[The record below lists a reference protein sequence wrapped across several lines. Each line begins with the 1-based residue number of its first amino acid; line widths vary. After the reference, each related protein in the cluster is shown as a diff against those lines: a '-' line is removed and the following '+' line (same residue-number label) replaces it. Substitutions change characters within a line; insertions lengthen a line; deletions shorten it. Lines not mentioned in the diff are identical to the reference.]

1 MNLDNIKERLTEY
14 VERITEHTTKGNKK
28 AYNCP
33 ICHSGKGENGTGA
46 FNINPKDTT
55 SWRCFSCGNSGDIF
69 NLIGLVRD
77 LETFNQQLQ
86 YACEFFNID
95 FNSNDIE
102 LSQKEFKKD
111 DFKNAMK
118 VPNGT
123 NKKENYFNYFKEC
136 NKQLAEFLKDKKE
149 YRGISLETLNK
160 FTIGYDKEKDS
171 IVIPTKIYSYS
182 LRSITGKR
190 IQKVTASNPINLK
203 CLSQDLDV
211 PIFVVEGEIDALS
224 LEEIGHK
231 AVGLGSTTN
240 YNKLI
245 EKLSKIGKLKKPLII
260 ALDNDDA
267 GRKATLS
274 LTNTLKD
281 MKIDYVVS
289 MDIPYKDP
297 NEFLQADRESFEK
310 WAKETVKSAKTEK
323 ERYLDTSARA
333 NLQDFINDIEN
344 SLNTPCIKT
353 GFENLDSALGGGLYE
368 GLYIIGA
375 ISSLGKTT
383 LTLQIADQIAQN
395 GTDVLFF
402 SLEMARSEIMAKTIS
417 RTSFEIYLT
426 DDTNAISESDAKSIL
441 GITDYNRYSKY
452 SDTERKLIADS
463 IKDYEKYAGN
473 IYIQEG
479 IGNIGVEQI
488 RETVEKHVRFT
499 GKTPIV
505 IVDYLQILAPYNER
519 ATDKQ
524 NTDKAV
530 MELKRISRDFKTV
543 VFGISSFN
551 RDNYN
556 KAVSMQSFKE
566 SGAIEYSSDVLLGL
580 QFKGVESN
588 NFDFN
593 SAKNKNPREIEL
605 IVLKNRKGQTGNKVN
620 FNFFPIFNY
629 FEESKTR

>member
-1 MNLDNIKERLTEY
+1 MYIDNIKERLTEY
-14 VERITEHTTKGNKK
+14 VESITEHTTKGNKK

-69 NLIGLVRD
+69 NLIGLVGNLD
-77 LETFNQQLQ
+77 TFNQQLQ

-102 LSQKEFKKD
+102 LSKKEFKKD

-118 VPNGT
+118 VPNGSD
-123 NKKENYFNYFKEC
+123 KKENYSNYFKEC

-149 YRGISLETLNK
+149 YRGISLETLNRFK
-160 FTIGYDKEKDS
+160 IGYDKRKDN
-171 IVIPTKIYSYS
+171 IVIPTMIYSYL
-182 LRSITGKR
+182 LRSVTGEFK
-190 IQKVTASNPINLK
+190 QKVGESNPINLN

-310 WAKETVKSAKTEK
+310 WAKETVKSAKTEQ

-333 NLQDFINDIEN
+333 NLNDFINGIADN
-344 SLNTPCIKT
+344 VNTPCIKT

-383 LTLQIADQIAQN
+383 LTLQIADQIAQS

-402 SLEMARSEIMAKTIS
+402 SLEMSRSEIMSKSISRHTILEVLENGIDKKNAKTT
-417 RTSFEIYLT
+417 R
-426 DDTNAISESDAKSIL
+426 
-441 GITDYNRYSKY
+441 GITNGERYSNY
-452 SDTERKLIADS
+452 SDTEKELIKTAIS
-463 IKDYEKYAGN
+463 KYSEYAGN

-479 IGNIGVEQI
+479 LGDIGVMQI
-488 RETVEKHVRFT
+488 RETVEKHIRFT

-505 IVDYLQILAPYNER
+505 IVDYIQILDPYNER

-530 MELKRISRDFKTV
+530 MELKRISRDFKTT

-551 RDNYN
+551 RDNYRN
-556 KAVSMQSFKE
+556 AVSMQSFKE

-588 NFDFN
+588 DFDFN
-593 SAKNKNPREIEL
+593 KARNKDAREIEL
-605 IVLKNRKGQTGNKVN
+605 VVLKNRNGKSGNKVGLN
-620 FNFFPIFNY
+620 FYPMFNFFK
-629 FEESKTR
+629 E

>member
-1 MNLDNIKERLTEY
+1 MYIDNIKERLTEY

-46 FNINPKDTT
+46 FNINPKDNT

-102 LSQKEFKKD
+102 LSKKEFKKD
-111 DFKNAMK
+111 NFKNAMK
-118 VPNGT
+118 VPNGSD
-123 NKKENYFNYFKEC
+123 KKENYSNYFKEC

-149 YRGISLETLNK
+149 YRGISLETLNRFK
-160 FTIGYDKEKDS
+160 IGYDKRKDS
-171 IVIPTKIYSYS
+171 VVIPTMIYSYL
-182 LRSITGKR
+182 LRSVTGEFK
-190 IQKVTASNPINLK
+190 QKVGESNPINLN
-203 CLSQDLDV
+203 CLNQDLDA
-211 PIFVVEGEIDALS
+211 PIFIVEGEIDALS
-224 LEEIGHK
+224 LEEIGYK
-231 AVGLGSTTN
+231 AVGLGSTAN
-240 YNKLI
+240 ANKLI
-245 EKLSKIGKLKKPLII
+245 EKLSKIGKLKKPLIVS
-260 ALDNDDA
+260 LDNDKA
-267 GRKATLS
+267 GNETTLS
-274 LTNTLKD
+274 LTNALKD
-281 MKIDYVVS
+281 MKIEYVVS
-289 MDIPYKDP
+289 TVTPYKDP

-310 WAKETVKSAKTEK
+310 WAKETVKSAKTEQ
-323 ERYLDTSARA
+323 ERYLDTSAKA
-333 NLQDFINDIEN
+333 NLNDFINGIADN
-344 SLNTPCIKT
+344 VNTPCVKT

-402 SLEMARSEIMAKTIS
+402 SLEMSRSEIMSKSISRHTILEVLDSGLDKKNAKTT
-417 RTSFEIYLT
+417 R
-426 DDTNAISESDAKSIL
+426 
-441 GITDYNRYSKY
+441 GITNGERYSNY
-452 SDTERKLIADS
+452 SDTEKELIKTAIS
-463 IKDYEKYAGN
+463 KYSEYAGN

-479 IGNIGVEQI
+479 LGDIGVMQI

-505 IVDYLQILAPYNER
+505 IVDYIQILDPYNER

-530 MELKRISRDFKTV
+530 MELKRISRDFKTT

-551 RDNYN
+551 RDNYRN
-556 KAVSMQSFKE
+556 AVSMQSFKE

-588 NFDFN
+588 DFDFN
-593 SAKNKNPREIEL
+593 KARNKDAREIEL
-605 IVLKNRKGQTGNKVN
+605 VVLKNRNGKSGNKVGLN
-620 FNFFPIFNY
+620 FYPMFNFFK
-629 FEESKTR
+629 E